1 MQHVTGRR
9 ARGYKYSGSST
20 IDGVAWYYANS
31 TKSTHPVGKK
41 QPNELRLYDMSG
53 NVFEFC
59 SDLFGLYDTA
69 AQPEIDP
76 QGNVN
81 GVNRVARG
89 GSWGG
94 VTDAYCRVSNRAGLK
109 PTKCDS
115 NYGFRLALVLD

>member
-53 NVFEFC
+53 NVFEWC
-59 SDLFGLYDTA
+59 RDWYDDYSSESQTDPIGLETGSNWVLCGGGWIYYA
-69 AQPEIDP
+69 AF
-76 QGNVN
+76 
-81 GVNRVARG
+81 
-89 GSWGG
+89 
-94 VTDAYCRVSNRAGLK
+94 CRVSIRDYDVF
-109 PTKCDS
+109 PTFVAPTTVS
-115 NYGFRLALVLD
+115 GWFSFLS

>member
-53 NVFEFC
+53 NVFEWC
-59 SDLFGLYDTA
+59 RDWYDDYSSESQT
-69 AQPEIDP
+69 DP
-76 QGNVN
+76 IGSET
-81 GVNRVARG
+81 GSNRVLCG
-89 GSWGG
+89 GGWIYY
-94 VTDAYCRVSNRAGLK
+94 AAFCRVSIRDYDV
-109 PTKCDS
+109 PDIRS
-115 NYGFRLALVLD
+115 PYYGFRVVLLP